1 MQQITIAGRIGKD
14 AMVRQTRDGNSVAG
28 FSVAV
33 DTRRGQERVTTW
45 FDCSLWGRRG
55 EALAQYLT
63 KGTSVAVSGEL
74 GTREHEGRTYL
85 QVRADQVTLL
95 GGRGGGGGDDSH
107 SPQPGPQS
115 GGASSAPL
123 DDDFDSLPF

>member
-33 DTRRGQERVTTW
+33 DTRRGQDRVTTW
-45 FDCSLWGRRG
+45 FDCSLWGKRG

-63 KGTSVAVSGEL
+63 KGSSVVVSGEL

-107 SPQPGPQS
+107 SHQPEPQS
-115 GGASSAPL
+115 DRGVY
-123 DDDFDSLPF
+123 DDEIPF